1 MSPFLIGLFLLLN
14 GGGIAAFLRYHAGV
28 KQLCAQIKTNADAQ
42 ATLTADSES
51 KVAALIAGLESRVNL
66 VHECTLILGQNQK
79 TDADAVQ
86 AVRGELA
93 VQSNAIAAQTK
104 QFADLSFGIR
114 TINARVKKEEAAA
127 AVQEAERARIA
138 AHRLAQATPAP
149 PVTAVPP
156 IIPANLVPGA
166 GPAVNPYKSGTLNPN
181 LSFQQDVVNA
191 GSYGPGVPSTRLMPI
206 GAAGNP
212 QVNSAIK
219 SIAETVVNETIN
231 NAIATIPP
239 TTPVTDGLI
248 HGETP
253 WETDPAAIVLQDEFI
268 SGTNNGIGM
277 IGSLG
282 WTLAQTGASTGFNY
296 TNAGGPF
303 PYYGEFA
310 IGASASG
317 AANSGYLL
325 TLNTTNSNQRVFAW
339 PFVAN
344 PPWKMIWVFR
354 FMPNLGFSPT
364 AGFDLTNRAFYIGLG
379 VTIPEA
385 ITFAQRPYNFV
396 GLRFDQDTTA
406 PSIGDTTFQF
416 EVLQNGS
423 QSSVSTRTSS
433 NGVNNQGG
441 ATFSVTSTSC
451 TSDVITV
458 TAANTL
464 QLNSMVTFSNLTTS
478 TFLNGVTANVVS
490 ANSTSFTINYT
501 KANYSATTETGTA
514 TLGGSVTNTG
524 ITPVIGQYYR
534 FEMSCSTVG
543 QVNMSLSN
551 GTTTFSATN
560 LAVPQYSFN
569 MASGWTFANDFTGE
583 FNLQCGTDGPVIAPF
598 GPGSVLAFSNFTSS
612 AAVYNGSQT
621 VFNNIGTALQLLT
634 ATATGPIS
642 LVSGTVAG
650 YPSHLIQAS
659 FGTTTSGSGTA
670 NCAMHIDF
678 FGFAWNP
685 GVNGGTGTPIFNKT

>member
-1 MSPFLIGLFLLLN
+1 MIGA
-14 GGGIAAFLRYHAGV
+14 GGG
-28 KQLCAQIKTNADAQ
+28 
-42 ATLTADSES
+42 
-51 KVAALIAGLESRVNL
+51 
-66 VHECTLILGQNQK
+66 
-79 TDADAVQ
+79 
-86 AVRGELA
+86 
-93 VQSNAIAAQTK
+93 
-104 QFADLSFGIR
+104 
-114 TINARVKKEEAAA
+114 
-127 AVQEAERARIA
+127 
-138 AHRLAQATPAP
+138 P
-149 PVTAVPP
+149 
-156 IIPANLVPGA
+156 
-166 GPAVNPYKSGTLNPN
+166 
-181 LSFQQDVVNA
+181 
-191 GSYGPGVPSTRLMPI
+191 
-206 GAAGNP
+206 
-212 QVNSAIK
+212 
-219 SIAETVVNETIN
+219 
-231 NAIATIPP
+231 
-239 TTPVTDGLI
+239 
-248 HGETP
+248 
-253 WETDPAAIVLQDEFI
+253 
-268 SGTNNGIGM
+268 
-277 IGSLG
+277 
-282 WTLAQTGASTGFNY
+282 NY
-296 TNAGGPF
+296 TYAGGPF

-310 IGASASG
+310 IGANASG
-317 AANSGYLL
+317 TANSGYIL
-325 TLNTTNSNQRVFAW
+325 TLNYIGGNPHDGFIS
-339 PFVAN
+339 PFVTN

-364 AGFDLTNRAFYIGLG
+364 AGFDLTNRAAYIGLG
-379 VTIPEA
+379 VVIPGFV
-385 ITFAQRPYNFV
+385 TFAQRPYNFV

-416 EVLQNGS
+416 EVLQNGP

-441 ATFSVTSTSC
+441 ATFSITSTSC

-464 QLNSMVTFSNLTTS
+464 QANSMVTFSNLTAS

-534 FEMSCSTVG
+534 FEMSCSTAG

-560 LAVPQYSFN
+560 LTVPQYSFN

-583 FNLQCGTDGPVIAPF
+583 FNLQCGTDGPVVEPF
-598 GPGSVLAFSNFTSS
+598 GAGSVLAFSNFTSS

-621 VFNNIGTALQLLT
+621 VFNNIRAAGPSYSLQFLT
-634 ATATGPIS
+634 GTATGPIS

-659 FGTTTSGSGTA
+659 FGTTTSGTGTA

-685 GVNGGTGTPIFNKT
+685 GVNGGTGTPNSVKPRYW